1 MTRQQASRVVV
12 VFLAAVALLLAGCAG
27 VTDPTRYYVLSSTP
41 ATPGAATSS
50 AAASSGVGVG
60 VGPILVPAY
69 LNRAQIVTRGAS
81 DEVDIS
87 TYHRWAEPLENG
99 IAQALANDLATQ
111 IGSER
116 IAVFPWRGRVVQTL
130 DYQVT
135 VVVLRFEG
143 SPGRRV
149 TLDARWR
156 LVGRDGNELA
166 LKRTTID
173 EPVNGE
179 GYQPLIHG
187 MSRVLGALAREIAV
201 EIRSRADTRASTT
214 GR

>member
-1 MTRQQASRVVV
+1 MIRHHASR
-12 VFLAAVALLLAGCAG
+12 AAALLLTAGALALAGCAG

-41 ATPGAATSS
+41 AAPGDSAPT
-50 AAASSGVGVG
+50 AAASVGVG
-60 VGPILVPAY
+60 VGPVLVPGY

-116 IAVFPWRGRVVQTL
+116 IAVFPWRGRVVQAL

-179 GYQPLIHG
+179 GYQPLILG